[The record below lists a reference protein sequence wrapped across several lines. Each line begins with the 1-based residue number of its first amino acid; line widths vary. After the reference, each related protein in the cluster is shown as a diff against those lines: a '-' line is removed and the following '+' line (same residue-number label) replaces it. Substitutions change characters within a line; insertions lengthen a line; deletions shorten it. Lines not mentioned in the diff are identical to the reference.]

1 MPEISHPRALLA
13 AAADHLGD
21 LTPESMA
28 ALNAA
33 VAATGADGKLAE
45 TVAVL
50 ACSAAEAW
58 LWLAE
63 ALEQEPLDLFTLVL
77 ANMAKAERGEL
88 APTGS

>member
-1 MPEISHPRALLA
+1 VAELSHPRALLA
-13 AAADHLGD
+13 AAADHLAD
-21 LTPESMA
+21 LTTESMA
-28 ALNAA
+28 ALDAA
-33 VAATGADGKLAE
+33 VAATGAEGPVAE
-45 TVAVL
+45 LIGVL

-63 ALEQEPLDLFTLVL
+63 ALEQPPADLFALVL